1 MAHNNGKL
9 WDQSSSQ
16 QGLLGYWGR
25 PTSHVNFCE
34 EDYLWT
40 HYIAEFIN
48 TLTSLAY
55 VAYGI
60 HGIRRAKRHD
70 IAVVSITNSSYFAL
84 IGVGF
89 FSGLYHTTL
98 KYHTQMS
105 DELSMHVAIATVLL
119 QVYTFREPLAIQ
131 RRNTAIILGIIIPFV
146 IYHCLTDEFI
156 LHVVLFFGMSITVAR
171 RIRQI
176 IGLRI
181 KEKIQR
187 DKLRSLV
194 TFATASSLL
203 AFVIWNVDNL
213 FCPTL
218 TRWKHQIGWPW
229 AILLEGHGYW
239 HLLTAM
245 GAYTFMALVEFLT
258 SPEGS
263 PELGFAWPAKATL
276 ADIFPKTAAIGH
288 AKSS

>member
-1 MAHNNGKL
+1 M
-9 WDQSSSQ
+9 
-16 QGLLGYWGR
+16 
-25 PTSHVNFCE
+25 FE
-34 EDYLWT
+34 WT
-40 HYIAEFIN
+40 
-48 TLTSLAY
+48 
-55 VAYGI
+55 
-60 HGIRRAKRHD
+60 R
-70 IAVVSITNSSYFAL
+70 
-84 IGVGF
+84 
-89 FSGLYHTTL
+89 YHTTL
-98 KYHTQMS
+98 KYHTQMCKTS
-105 DELSMHVAIATVLL
+105 TYPSDDQADQVLAADELSMHVAIATVLL

-181 KEKIQR
+181 KEQIQR

-229 AILLEGHGYW
+229 AILLEGM
-239 HLLTAM
+239 L
-245 GAYTFMALVEFLT
+245 
-258 SPEGS
+258 
-263 PELGFAWPAKATL
+263 
-276 ADIFPKTAAIGH
+276 
-288 AKSS
+288 

>member
-1 MAHNNGKL
+1 M
-9 WDQSSSQ
+9 
-16 QGLLGYWGR
+16 
-25 PTSHVNFCE
+25 FE
-34 EDYLWT
+34 WT
-40 HYIAEFIN
+40 
-48 TLTSLAY
+48 
-55 VAYGI
+55 
-60 HGIRRAKRHD
+60 R
-70 IAVVSITNSSYFAL
+70 
-84 IGVGF
+84 
-89 FSGLYHTTL
+89 YHTTL
-98 KYHTQMS
+98 KYHTQMCKTFTYPS
-105 DELSMHVAIATVLL
+105 DDQADQVLAADELSMHVAIATVLL

-181 KEKIQR
+181 KEQIQR

-229 AILLEGHGYW
+229 AILLEGMLLVLSHTHTLSLSWLLRLILLTGHGYW

-276 ADIFPKTAAIGH
+276 ADIFPKTVAMGH